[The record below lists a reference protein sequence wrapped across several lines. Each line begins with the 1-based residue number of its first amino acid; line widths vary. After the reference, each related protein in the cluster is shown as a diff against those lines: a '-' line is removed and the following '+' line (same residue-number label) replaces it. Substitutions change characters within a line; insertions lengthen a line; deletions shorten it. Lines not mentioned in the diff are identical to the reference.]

1 MGLLGAAAGYCFCR
15 LAAAGDRRPLGRAGD
30 ADRPGPLPAG
40 RRRRLAGAALRHRSA
55 ASPRPPGRCS
65 SGSSST
71 APRDEPEAA
80 GDGRRGRRG
89 AALQPHPRS
98 ESARHALRFGAALA
112 AGVAVYRLLG
122 MDEHGFWIPLT
133 ILFVMRP
140 ERDETYHRLVLRAV
154 GTVLGLVLA
163 TALAEALRRRRP
175 RRRVVLTVAAALTFG
190 LLTVQYALFTA
201 AITTYVVLLTDTLG
215 EAAFDAAGQRAIG
228 TALGHPDRL
237 PRLRALA
244 RPGRRPN
251 RGARRRQPVD
261 SWPGSQTPRRDGD
274 REEQTLS
281 NRTFVIGVGM
291 TKFEKP
297 GTKEGDYPDWAKEA
311 GEKALADAGIPYDG
325 RRAGLRRL
333 LLRRLDL
340 RPAGALPARPDRDPG
355 RQRQQQLLDRLLGA
369 VPGPPGGQGRPRRLR
384 PGARLREDGA
394 GQPRR
399 QVHRP
404 HQRARQARDAD
415 VRDPRPGGLAA
426 GAADV
431 RQRRPRPHAEVRLRT
446 PTTTPGSA
454 GRTTSTRST
463 TPTPSS
469 RTSTRWRTSRRRR

>member
-1 MGLLGAAAGYCFCR
+1 M
-15 LAAAGDRRPLGRAGD
+15 
-30 ADRPGPLPAG
+30 
-40 RRRRLAGAALRHRSA
+40 
-55 ASPRPPGRCS
+55 
-65 SGSSST
+65 
-71 APRDEPEAA
+71 
-80 GDGRRGRRG
+80 
-89 AALQPHPRS
+89 
-98 ESARHALRFGAALA
+98 
-112 AGVAVYRLLG
+112 
-122 MDEHGFWIPLT
+122 
-133 ILFVMRP
+133 
-140 ERDETYHRLVLRAV
+140 
-154 GTVLGLVLA
+154 
-163 TALAEALRRRRP
+163 
-175 RRRVVLTVAAALTFG
+175 
-190 LLTVQYALFTA
+190 
-201 AITTYVVLLTDTLG
+201 
-215 EAAFDAAGQRAIG
+215 
-228 TALGHPDRL
+228 
-237 PRLRALA
+237 
-244 RPGRRPN
+244 
-251 RGARRRQPVD
+251 
-261 SWPGSQTPRRDGD
+261 
-274 REEQTLS
+274 S

-311 GEKALADAGIPYDG
+311 GEKALADAGIPYDR

-415 VRDPRPGGLAA
+415 VRDPRPRGSRRRRRRCSATPAA
-426 GAADV
+426 TTWRSTA
-431 RQRRPRPHAEVRLRT
+431 RT